1 MKLTI
6 FSKALY
12 STWVY
17 YSPDRILFDAGEGVS
32 SVLGN
37 KAFAIKHVFLSHG
50 HADHITGLI
59 GFINIRNN
67 AMGDTEKPLSIY
79 YPEGNWRI
87 CELMVYLQKTV
98 RRLKYAL
105 EWVPLVAGS
114 KIPVFEGQNP
124 RHVEAFETVHSGG
137 EKCLGYNVIEER
149 KRLKTEYQKLSQ
161 VEILKF
167 IRQRGKEAVQETYAK
182 KIFSYGGDSI
192 PIEPAKIA
200 GTEILCHDATF
211 LNEADRQEYKHATLE
226 EAIATAKA
234 AGVEKE
240 LFAIHISSRYKH
252 QIKQLEQKLNNERD
266 LNFRVILVPPGK
278 VVNYE

>member
-1 MKLTI
+1 MKLLI

-12 STWVY
+12 STWIY

-37 KAFAIKHVFLSHG
+37 KAFAINHVFLSHG

-59 GFINIRNN
+59 GLINARNN
-67 AMGDTEKPLSIY
+67 AMGDTQKPLSIY

-124 RHVEAFETVHSGG
+124 RYVEAFETVHSGG
-137 EKCLGYNVIEER
+137 EKCLGYNITEER
-149 KRLKTEYQKLSQ
+149 KRLKSEYQGLSQ
-161 VEILKF
+161 EGIIKL
-167 IRQRGKEAVQETYAK
+167 IQQRGKEELQETYAK

-192 PIEPAKIA
+192 PIEPAKIE
-200 GTEILCHDATF
+200 GTEVLCHDATF

-226 EAIATAKA
+226 EAIAAAKA
-234 AGVEKE
+234 AKVERE
-240 LFAIHISSRYKH
+240 LFAIHISSRYKGE
-252 QIKQLEQKLNNERD
+252 IKQLEQKLNNECG
-266 LNFRVILVPPGK
+266 LKFKVILVPPGK
-278 VVNYE
+278 VVNYG